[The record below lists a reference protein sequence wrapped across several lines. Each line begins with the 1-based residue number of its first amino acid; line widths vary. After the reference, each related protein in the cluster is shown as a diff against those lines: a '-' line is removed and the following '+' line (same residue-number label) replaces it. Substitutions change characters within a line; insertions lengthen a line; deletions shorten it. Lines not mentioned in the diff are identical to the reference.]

1 MGAGRPTC
9 RALKKDGTPCPVR
22 AIDEA
27 GYCFTHHPDRAAERK
42 AAQARGGHNRSNVA
56 RSRNAAPARLIPV
69 YTKLEEALVKVE
81 QGTLTPQ
88 QGTAMAAIA
97 KALASILQ
105 VGELEMRLREL
116 EQGVPPSPR
125 DWRIR

>member
-1 MGAGRPTC
+1 MPGRGPWMATSASPMI
-9 RALKKDGTPCPVR
+9 R
-22 AIDEA
+22 I
-27 GYCFTHHPDRAAERK
+27 AAERK

-56 RSRNAAPARLIPV
+56 RLRNAAPARLIPV

-105 VGELEMRLREL
+105 AGELEMRLREL
-116 EQGVPPSPR
+116 EQGAVTPR
-125 DWRIR
+125 DWRGR